1 MPLKLKNQDAHGDLY
16 VYTKKEKL
24 RTNPDNIHVLLH
36 LDMENLG
43 ALDVYLDKNHNEI
56 NTKFISDND
65 KSIDLLATNA
75 DMLKDALNSQG
86 YACHV
91 KIEKADAS
99 TSTIDEFINT
109 KINTQQTTEM
119 KRFSFDIRA

>member
-1 MPLKLKNQDAHGDLY
+1 MSA
-16 VYTKKEKL
+16 
-24 RTNPDNIHVLLH
+24 LLH

-65 KSIDLLATNA
+65 RSIDLLSTNA
-75 DMLKDALNSQG
+75 GLLKDALNSQG

-99 TSTIDEFINT
+99 TSTVDEFINA
-109 KINTQQTTEM
+109 KINTQQTTDM